1 MSTLTAFPGLPPEA
15 IQQLSSC
22 GIDSMEMLA
31 GIPAAEIH
39 RVLELTA
46 WQKGKL
52 SFAPTLDMVHRWV
65 ETARLLVG
73 DVDFIH
79 PAEEIPAAVILP
91 PPKPVPRRAYISPTQ
106 RARLAA
112 AGPPVPAAALTDL
125 EEIQEAIIIPA
136 ALRIAQPEPQPAP
149 ATSPVP
155 GVTGFNGFEEYQA
168 GQTRVSPLSRHSIDV
183 LGEHQPP
190 ERLNANEEL
199 SRTAKRGVAHPNPVL
214 LVVGALISLLWR
226 VVLMATMVG
235 VIWLIFV
242 APKPSDYAK
251 EIVYSAIG
259 LAILGVLQLV
269 VLTRARCRI
278 CSCHLF
284 YSKNCVKNPKA
295 HSLPLIGKVGNL
307 SLHLLIF
314 QWFRCMYCGTAI
326 KLQANKPG
334 ED

>member
-15 IQQLSSC
+15 IQQLASC
-22 GIDSMEMLA
+22 GVDSMEMLA
-31 GIPAAEIH
+31 GLPAAEIH

-52 SFAPTLDMVHRWV
+52 SLAPTLDMVHRWV
-65 ETARLLVG
+65 ETARLQVG
-73 DVDFIH
+73 HVDL
-79 PAEEIPAAVILP
+79 PPLAEEIPAAVILP
-91 PPKPVPRRAYISPTQ
+91 PPKPVPRRAYISPAQ

-136 ALRIAQPEPQPAP
+136 ALPMAQPEPRP
-149 ATSPVP
+149 ATALSPGPPVF
-155 GVTGFNGFEEYQA
+155 GFNGFEKYQA
-168 GQTRVSPLSRHSIDV
+168 GQTRVTPLSRHSLDV
-183 LGEHQPP
+183 PGEHLPP
-190 ERLNANEEL
+190 ERLNSNEEM
-199 SRTAKRGVAHPNPVL
+199 SRTVRRGVAHPNPIL

-226 VVLMATMVG
+226 AVLLVTMVG

-242 APKPSDYAK
+242 APKPSDYAS
-251 EIVYSAIG
+251 EIFYSTIG
-259 LAILGVLQLV
+259 LAILGILQLV

-284 YSKNCVKNPKA
+284 YSKDCVKNRKA
-295 HSLPLIGKVGNL
+295 HSLPLMGKVASL
-307 SLHLLIF
+307 ALHLLIF

-326 KLQANKPG
+326 KLQPNKPG
-334 ED
+334 EE

>member
-15 IQQLSSC
+15 IPQLASC

-31 GIPAAEIH
+31 GLPAVEIH

-52 SFAPTLDMVHRWV
+52 SLAPTLDMVHRWV
-65 ETARLLVG
+65 ETARRQVG
-73 DVDFIH
+73 HVDL
-79 PAEEIPAAVILP
+79 PPLAEEIPAAVILP

-112 AGPPVPAAALTDL
+112 AGPPVPAAALTNL

-136 ALRIAQPEPQPAP
+136 ALPMAQPASRPAV
-149 ATSPVP
+149 TSPVP
-155 GVTGFNGFEEYQA
+155 VVTGFNGFEEYQA
-168 GQTRVSPLSRHSIDV
+168 GQTRVTPLSRHSIDV
-183 LGEHQPP
+183 PGEHLPP
-190 ERLNANEEL
+190 ERLNSNEEM
-199 SRTAKRGVAHPNPVL
+199 SRTVKRGVAHPNPVL

-226 VVLMATMVG
+226 AVLLVTMVG

-259 LAILGVLQLV
+259 LAMLGILQLV

-284 YSKNCVKNPKA
+284 YSKNCVKNRKA
-295 HSLPLIGKVGNL
+295 HSLPLVGKVGSL
-307 SLHLLIF
+307 ALHLLIF
-314 QWFRCMYCGTAI
+314 QWFRCMYCGTAV
-326 KLQANKPG
+326 KLQPNKTG
-334 ED
+334 EE